1 MNTFIG
7 PLLIDQIAKSAIIH
21 SRLYIQLTCLKKLR
35 EWYYL
40 LNVIQKKLAFRKS
53 CHSEVISRFPKNLT
67 LILWNRGS
75 SLLNWWDKNMIEFLW
90 NASFHKIFVYK
101 ESNIFQNKRTLQ
113 TEKAVSIRHGAE
125 RRFIR
130 TAYFMRNP
138 IPQHEFYME
147 YSQNF
152 A

>member
-1 MNTFIG
+1 MWFK
-7 PLLIDQIAKSAIIH
+7 KS
-21 SRLYIQLTCLKKLR
+21 
-35 EWYYL
+35 W
-40 LNVIQKKLAFRKS
+40 
-53 CHSEVISRFPKNLT
+53 HSENLVIRKWYSFPKNLT

-113 TEKAVSIRHGAE
+113 TEKPVSKRHGVE

-130 TAYFMRNP
+130 TAYFKRNP
-138 IPQHEFYME
+138 IPQHEFYILWNL
-147 YSQNF
+147 YKTLLRQNKLTQAPNSMTIGF
-152 A
+152 PKWTPEISD